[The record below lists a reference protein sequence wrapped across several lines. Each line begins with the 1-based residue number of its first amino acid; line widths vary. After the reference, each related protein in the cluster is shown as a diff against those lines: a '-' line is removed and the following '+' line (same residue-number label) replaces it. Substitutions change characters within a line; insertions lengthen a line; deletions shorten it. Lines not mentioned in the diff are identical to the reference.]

1 MQSNGFARSNV
12 QHFLKDKR
20 ARRIVVPLLVVSV
33 VGPSQP
39 LQPVIDL
46 DGKGNLSHKLNG
58 PYQLT
63 IYEIK
68 PWDTGVTGLYII

>member
-1 MQSNGFARSNV
+1 M
-12 QHFLKDKR
+12 
-20 ARRIVVPLLVVSV
+20 PLLVVSV